1 MKTLYDHTKTFVVS
15 TVVATTTRW
24 DRYWTEERVAGARL
38 VIGTLVFWGLVFHF
52 VLT

>member
-1 MKTLYDHTKTFVVS
+1 MKTLYDHTKTLVVS

-24 DRYWTEERVAGARL
+24 DRYWTEERIAGATL
-38 VIGTLVFWGLVFHF
+38 VIGTLIFWGLVFHF